1 MLSDFG
7 VKPCGS
13 LLLDEKLG
21 LHIAFGR
28 SDHFGGHVGAAQ
40 FSRPEEV
47 VHIDRVYLPS
57 VQPLIH
63 VRRADLRGPGL
74 ELALMRDDR
83 FVVDYAIS

>member
-1 MLSDFG
+1 
-7 VKPCGS
+7 
-13 LLLDEKLG
+13 
-21 LHIAFGR
+21 
-28 SDHFGGHVGAAQ
+28 
-40 FSRPEEV
+40 V